1 MSHRLVHAPI
11 AAVVALGILSL
22 SLFPSGAGAEEDETP
37 SIKVVMQKLHKGANS
52 PLASLKKSL
61 AEAKPEWK
69 KVQDKS
75 KDFVMLGASLSKN
88 DPPKGDKD
96 SWKKLS
102 DAFYTASKE
111 MDDAAKKED
120 LKGTK
125 DAYKTVSNSCMGC
138 HKAHKK

>member
-1 MSHRLVHAPI
+1 MSHRLIPGL
-11 AAVVALGILSL
+11 AATLVALGVLSL
-22 SLFPSGAGAEEDETP
+22 SLIPSDAGADEDETP

-61 AEAKPEWK
+61 SEPKPDWK

-75 KDFVMLGASLSKN
+75 KDFVMLGASLAKN
-88 DPPKGDKD
+88 DPPKGDKA

-102 DAFYTASKE
+102 DAYYTASKD

-125 DAYKTVSNSCMGC
+125 DAYKTVSGSCMAC